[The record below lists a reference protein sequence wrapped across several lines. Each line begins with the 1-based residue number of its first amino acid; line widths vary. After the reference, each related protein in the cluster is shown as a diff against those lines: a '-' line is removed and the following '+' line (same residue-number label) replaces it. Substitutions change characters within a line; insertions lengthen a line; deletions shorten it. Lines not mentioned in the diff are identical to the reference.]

1 MVKDLRFERLSFFS
15 FKGSEVSLTPPIIFA
30 CGGIVDVQL
39 PEPKSVRG
47 FFIEHIAS
55 KESQLHSYIRLAE
68 NFKDW
73 LHDSKYA
80 DLKTFEED
88 LAHISSLILIFLES
102 PGTIAEL
109 GLFTTYDNLI
119 NKLMVFVSEDHYE
132 SDSFIKLGPLR
143 YISDKN
149 EEMVRCYP
157 WDEKNLKNSTKSVL
171 KDISQDIKDLLKK
184 YNKKEMFQIDNPGHI
199 SFLIFEIILLFKA
212 LKYNEISK
220 FLDCLDLSISKSEL
234 NRFLFL
240 LEKLEFISKKS
251 YGSEFYYPLQK
262 QSRVRF
268 SLKDKTKKIDKSA
281 ITMAAVQFY
290 TQEPSERHRQKILS
304 MLFARDEIGQVL

>member
-1 MVKDLRFERLSFFS
+1 
-15 FKGSEVSLTPPIIFA
+15 
-30 CGGIVDVQL
+30 
-39 PEPKSVRG
+39 
-47 FFIEHIAS
+47 
-55 KESQLHSYIRLAE
+55 
-68 NFKDW
+68 
-73 LHDSKYA
+73 
-80 DLKTFEED
+80 
-88 LAHISSLILIFLES
+88 
-102 PGTIAEL
+102 
-109 GLFTTYDNLI
+109 
-119 NKLMVFVSEDHYE
+119 
-132 SDSFIKLGPLR
+132 
-143 YISDKN
+143 
-149 EEMVRCYP
+149 MVRCYP

-290 TQEPSERHRQKILS
+290 RQEPSERHRQKILS
-304 MLFARDEIGQVL
+304 MLFAREEIGQDL

>member
-1 MVKDLRFERLSFFS
+1 M
-15 FKGSEVSLTPPIIFA
+15 
-30 CGGIVDVQL
+30 
-39 PEPKSVRG
+39 
-47 FFIEHIAS
+47 
-55 KESQLHSYIRLAE
+55 
-68 NFKDW
+68 
-73 LHDSKYA
+73 
-80 DLKTFEED
+80 
-88 LAHISSLILIFLES
+88 ILIFLES

-304 MLFARDEIGQVL
+304 MLFAREEIGQVL

>member
-1 MVKDLRFERLSFFS
+1 MRLEHLSLFS
-15 FKGSEVSLTPPIIFA
+15 LKGSEISLNPPIIFA
-30 CGGIVDVQL
+30 CGGIADVQL
-39 PEPKSVRG
+39 SEPASVRG
-47 FFIEHIAS
+47 FFMQHIAS
-55 KESQLHSYIRLAE
+55 KEPELCTHIRLAE
-68 NFKDW
+68 DFKDW
-73 LHDSKYA
+73 LHDSKYD

-109 GLFTTYDNLI
+109 GLFTTHENLI
-119 NKLMVFVSEDHYE
+119 DKLMIFVSEFHYTA
-132 SDSFIKLGPLR
+132 DSFIKLGLLR
-143 YISDKN
+143 YIHNKN
-149 EEMVRCYP
+149 EEIVRPYP
-157 WDEKNLKNSTKSVL
+157 WDEKDLKNSTKSIL

-184 YNKKEMFQIDNPGHI
+184 HHKNEMFQIDNPGHI

-220 FLDCLDLSISKSEL
+220 FLDCLELPISKPEL

-251 YGSEFYYPLQK
+251 YGTEFYYPLQK
-262 QSRVRF
+262 QSRVRL
-268 SLKDKTKKIDKSA
+268 SLKDKAKKIDKSA
-281 ITMAAVQFY
+281 ITMAAMQFY

-304 MLFARDEIGQVL
+304 SLFAKDDIG